1 MEKEKLTIKIQM
13 TTINRE
19 GELTF
24 EVVVN
29 LSEQ

>member
-1 MEKEKLTIKIQM
+1 MEIEELTIKIQM
-13 TTINRE
+13 TTVNRE
-19 GELTF
+19 GELTL